1 MYASRREH
9 VRIPTNVEVT
19 VGSDHN
25 FFVGWSENISEGGLF
40 IATHQLHP
48 LGTRFDVTLSVPP
61 LLPETTITCEVR
73 WLRQTDE
80 LTSDCSPGM
89 GMSFVDLSPSDEAA
103 IQRFL
108 AEQREALFVD
118 I

>member
-9 VRIPTNVEVT
+9 VRIPAKVEVT
-19 VGSDHN
+19 LSSEHN

-48 LGTRFDVTLSVPP
+48 LGTRFDITLSVPP
-61 LLPETTITCEVR
+61 HLEEVTITCEVR

-80 LTSDCSPGM
+80 LTSDCGPGM
-89 GMSFVDLSPSDEAA
+89 GLAFCDLATPTADA

-108 AEQREALFVD
+108 AEQRDALFVD